1 MKPCPPSSA
10 PLWRNLA
17 LIVVYATAMGLL
29 EAICVVYLRKVLL
42 HGSKGPIE
50 VAAIYPFI
58 SIESSREA
66 CTIVM
71 LAVVGWLA
79 GTTLATRFGFFIAAF
94 GVWDIWYYVGLY
106 VWDGWPKI
114 LEWDILFL
122 LPCLWYGPVLA
133 PVLISLS
140 FIVSCACLIV
150 AERPATASVRPC
162 RAWAFYA
169 LGWTIWIFELHPAWG
184 CNIRNGRS
192 GELSLVGIGS
202 GYDSVIGRN
211 VAGKA
216 IVNVMKD
223 KQNATTDQPALRGW
237 RRIFRLEFRV
247 RFASGQTWGRPARFF
262 ISRGSARG
270 SKSMA
275 PFLPSGPNS
284 A

>member
-58 SIESSREA
+58 SIESWREA

-150 AERPATASVRPC
+150 AERSGHGIRATLPRVGLL
-162 RAWAFYA
+162 RAR
-169 LGWTIWIFELHPAWG
+169 LDHLDLELHPAWG

-211 VAGKA
+211 VA
-216 IVNVMKD
+216 D
-223 KQNATTDQPALRGW
+223 
-237 RRIFRLEFRV
+237 
-247 RFASGQTWGRPARFF
+247 
-262 ISRGSARG
+262 
-270 SKSMA
+270 
-275 PFLPSGPNS
+275 
-284 A
+284 